1 MRDKAILPVA
11 AVALVL
17 GGVAGA
23 FVAPAAVRLNHAPV
37 LVVSKQPGWAE
48 VQWPFPI
55 DQFGRGKTFSCDA
68 AQCGTPV
75 TLFVRAKIG
84 FCNCTTGV
92 ADDAELE
99 RIGDLDLIDGKVA
112 AQGDGRPIVVAWM
125 KGRSRSYTLADGN
138 QHGKSALSIGYN
150 DRCDAIVALAVVQH
164 DRPSDVEA
172 ATIAFLNSPTVMR
185 WAEVTLGL

>member
-1 MRDKAILPVA
+1 MKGKEILPVA

-17 GGVAGA
+17 GGAAGA
-23 FVAPAAVRLNHAPV
+23 FVAPAAFRLNDAPA
-37 LVVSKQPGWAE
+37 LVSKPPGWTE

-55 DQFGRGKTFSCDA
+55 DQFGRGKAFRCDA
-68 AQCGTPV
+68 AECGTPA
-75 TLFVRAKIG
+75 TLYVRAKIG

-112 AQGDGRPIVVAWM
+112 AQGDGRPIAVAWM
-125 KGRSRSYTLADGN
+125 KGRSRSYALTAGN
-138 QHGKSALSIGYN
+138 QHGKSVLSIGYN
-150 DRCDAIVALAVVQH
+150 DRCDAIVALAVMPH

-172 ATIAFLNSPTVMR
+172 AAIAFLNSPTVMR
-185 WAEVTLGL
+185 WAEMTLGL